1 VSSDTQ
7 ETRVG
12 DATRFV
18 VLNRRIHLYTPSDE
32 GDIPF
37 IQVVVESHLW
47 AEVAGTF
54 GTSGTTDDSH
64 LDQMRRWIEENDGFN
79 IRPLEGP
86 RIGFGF
92 QQRFSRISA

>member
-1 VSSDTQ
+1 MSSDT
-7 ETRVG
+7 EANRIGAKTRS
-12 DATRFV
+12 V

-37 IQVVVESHLW
+37 I
-47 AEVAGTF
+47 EVLEGHSSPEVIGVF
-54 GTSGTTDDSH
+54 DTSGTTDDSH
-64 LDQMRRWIEENDGFN
+64 LDQMRRWVEENEGFN
-79 IRPLEGP
+79 IKPLEGS

>member
-1 VSSDTQ
+1 MSSDTQ
-7 ETRVG
+7 ANRIGAKTRS
-12 DATRFV
+12 V

-37 IQVVVESHLW
+37 I
-47 AEVAGTF
+47 EVLEGHSSPEVIGVF
-54 GTSGTTDDSH
+54 GTSGTSDDSH
-64 LDQMRRWIEENDGFN
+64 LDQMRRWVEENEGFN
-79 IRPLEGP
+79 IKPLEGP